1 VTRLSLRFRREPSLS
16 DIIFKRARIRK
27 FLKSKL
33 RTGTIAAFHAV
44 PVEICLGAT
53 LQIVTR
59 PATLDPITTRL
70 KIGMIGL
77 LLAITTLASVIGVQL
92 HEVRGGLAL
101 LGLESGDLLTD
112 LLQLLQLLCELRWF
126 FFFIEVPVRAV
137 IFVVVVVSKHI
148 CPRVSQPLALLG

>member
-1 VTRLSLRFRREPSLS
+1 M
-16 DIIFKRARIRK
+16 
-27 FLKSKL
+27 
-33 RTGTIAAFHAV
+33 

-59 PATLDPITTRL
+59 PATLDPITARL
-70 KIGMIGL
+70 KIGSIGL

-101 LGLESGDLLTD
+101 LGLESGDLLAN
-112 LLQLLQLLCELRWF
+112 LLQLLQLLCELRWL
-126 FFFIEVPVRAV
+126 FFFIEVPVRTV
-137 IFVVVVVSKHI
+137 IFVVVIVSKHI